1 MAELKGIFQSASKLT
16 RSPKEFLSRAN
27 EALAGSLGKNAFITA
42 VYGVMDTAAGTFT
55 LARAGHCPVAH
66 AHADG
71 RVDLLRAGGLGLG
84 LDRGPLFRHALKEQ
98 QIDLQAGD
106 AFVLYSD
113 GLVETRD
120 HLGDEYGYDRLAAA
134 VARHRALAPDDLRDA
149 LLHDL
154 YQFAGHDAWD
164 DDLTLVVVKWDG
176 HAALPLAD
184 SAASRARHP
193 A

>member
-1 MAELKGIFQSASKLT
+1 ML
-16 RSPKEFLSRAN
+16 
-27 EALAGSLGKNAFITA
+27 
-42 VYGVMDTAAGTFT
+42 DTEAGTFT

-71 RVDLLRAGGLGLG
+71 TVDLLRSDGLGLG
-84 LDRGPLFRHALKEQ
+84 LDRGPLFRRALKEQ
-98 QIDLQAGD
+98 QIDLQPGH

-113 GLVETRD
+113 GLVETRN
-120 HLGDEYGYDRLAAA
+120 HAGDEYGYDRLAAA
-134 VARHRALAPDDLRDA
+134 VARHHGLVPDALRDA
-149 LLHDL
+149 LLNDL

-176 HAALPLAD
+176 VPE
-184 SAASRARHP
+184 RARTDAATERVGQP